1 MGLDTLS
8 EVKVSW
14 KRQEDTRIN
23 NSAHANVEES
33 RRGTGYAWG
42 SRYTAA
48 ARSTELVSAKSFVKR
63 NANLPVV
70 GRRCL
75 VISGDPTFLCRIAEI
90 GRHCLHLS
98 GQRCAHGNLGDASC
112 PTERSISQRKGHRPF
127 SPQHKLGDKRKI
139 YQCLQHIVGNRSWS
153 PLLGVGNWFATI

>member
-1 MGLDTLS
+1 MGLDTVS

-42 SRYTAA
+42 RYTAA

-75 VISGDPTFLCRIAEI
+75 VISG
-90 GRHCLHLS
+90 GSH
-98 GQRCAHGNLGDASC
+98 
-112 PTERSISQRKGHRPF
+112 
-127 SPQHKLGDKRKI
+127 
-139 YQCLQHIVGNRSWS
+139 V
-153 PLLGVGNWFATI
+153 PL